1 VKTRTGGL
9 AVAPGPAEDA
19 GGATKLERANLSE
32 GVYRR
37 IRKAIMSGR
46 FPPGERLRLAT
57 LAEQFGVSITPVR
70 EAIFRLVSEGAL
82 VMRASTAVSVP
93 VLTAQQLREIQLTRI
108 LLEGACAERAALLAA
123 EATVAELDA
132 IHSEYIRAWQR
143 DPVEA
148 SELNRQFHFVL
159 AAAGDMPIVLSVI
172 EKMWAMMGPILH
184 TFHVAMKPR
193 RLGVASHRHYEVVRA
208 LERRDGP
215 AAREAIQ
222 ADIHWSDAIIA
233 WVEQQS
239 VGIENGGGAG

>member
-1 VKTRTGGL
+1 MKSRARGL
-9 AVAPGPAEDA
+9 SVAPDPVDDS
-19 GGATKLERANLSE
+19 GGSMRLERANLSE
-32 GVYRR
+32 SVYRR
-37 IRKAIMSGR
+37 IRTAIMSGR
-46 FPPGERLRLAT
+46 FSPGERLRIAT

-82 VMRASTAVSVP
+82 VMRAATAVSVP

-108 LLEGACAERAALLAA
+108 LLEGACAERAALLVDG
-123 EATVAELDA
+123 ATITELDT
-132 IHSEYIRAWQR
+132 IHREYIRAWQR

-159 AAAGDMPIVLSVI
+159 AAAGDMPIVFSVI

-193 RLGVASHRHYEVVRA
+193 RLGVESHRHHQVVQA
-208 LERRDGP
+208 LRRRDGV

-233 WVEQQS
+233 WAEQRA
-239 VGIENGGGAG
+239 VHAKNGSGPA